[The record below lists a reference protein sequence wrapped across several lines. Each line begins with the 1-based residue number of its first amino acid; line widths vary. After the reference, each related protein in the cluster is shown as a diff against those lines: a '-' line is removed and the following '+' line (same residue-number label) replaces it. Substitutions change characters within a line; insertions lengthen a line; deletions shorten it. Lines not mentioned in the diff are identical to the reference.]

1 MKTILVYGLETNE
14 TRSYME
20 MLLASKCKN
29 LDDVKKVIDVARQHG
44 FHSFRLAN
52 YTENE
57 MPDFVK
63 AVRI

>member
-1 MKTILVYGLETNE
+1 
-14 TRSYME
+14 ME